1 MQKKEKGPIM
11 WKTAACCAVCA
22 VGIYAMLQLLNAA
35 LVAREM
41 VGEQQTGVLV
51 WAAAAISTFI
61 GVGTMGRKCRTGRMI
76 LGAGCV
82 AGWLLTVLM
91 GDDIFWQG
99 AGGISGTAVPR
110 NGSGAGRR
118 CSGECATG
126 AWKREAKEKVGQRKR
141 ERLHNAEGLA
151 GDKGKNKKRLL

>member
-61 GVGTMGRKCRTGRMI
+61 GVGTRGRKCRTGRMI

-91 GDDIFWQG
+91 GMIF
-99 AGGISGTAVPR
+99 SGR
-110 NGSGAGRR
+110 
-118 CSGECATG
+118 
-126 AWKREAKEKVGQRKR
+126 
-141 ERLHNAEGLA
+141 GLA
-151 GDKGKNKKRLL
+151 VSAGQLFPATAAALVGGAAASALLGPGKGKKKKK